1 MINFIIG
8 SGGSGK
14 SSVVSDMIR
23 REIENG
29 SRDVVLIVPEQQA
42 VAWETRM
49 STVLPPSANL
59 RLEITNFTRLP
70 NSVFREYGGLSDTV
84 VDEGTRALIVWR
96 AMLAVREQ
104 MKVYTAGDDGHD
116 DRAIPFLMSAVDE
129 LKQSGITPG
138 AAEAVLDEL
147 KKMSE
152 ADGGEGGYSS
162 LIPRLSDAVNVYA
175 AYNAILHEEFIDR
188 GDLLDNLHSTLRDHP
203 YFEGKC
209 VFVDSFFSL
218 TAAEERILGLIMRQ
232 AHELTVTFA
241 LPVSAERREAV
252 QFGEI
257 ADFEKRTA
265 SLAARAGMEV
275 NRILLTQNHRHADG
289 GELYE
294 IERGLFDSERETD
307 EAPAGAAPS
316 ENVKI
321 IKCADVYDEAEAC
334 AAIILKLIRE
344 GYKYSDI
351 AVVAR
356 DISGREGVIDTVL
369 RRHGIKCF
377 MSTSSEVSSSPAV
390 KLVLAAL
397 AVAVGGW
404 QRRDIVRLIKTGM
417 VPRMDISDSALG
429 ELEYNFFESYT
440 YTWNI
445 RGRRMYC
452 ADKWTMNPDGYAER
466 ISEAG
471 EEMLR
476 RVNECMDRLIPP
488 LDRLLSVF
496 GDGRGVAPVRDI
508 AERIVYFAEDYGVA
522 GRLSE
527 LSGSYRSVGMERDGA
542 RVLSSWDAVCEIL
555 DKMVA
560 VLGDTPLDAVRFS
573 RLFAAV
579 ASNMDR
585 GTIPTGVD
593 EVVLGSAAGV
603 RFDSVRCV
611 IMLGALEDEFPR
623 GADDGSGFFDDRD
636 KVILESAGMTLAAP
650 KSDAMLAREYFMF
663 YRTAAAATDKLFV
676 LAPTGGGGALS
687 SGAEDIERI
696 LSSLGKNGTYS
707 FGAMPLSEIV
717 FDEKTAE
724 YLLSRRTDE
733 AEIKELESICTEN
746 GCKMPITARADA
758 ISPAAGGGGSVS
770 LSQSAIKTFVNCH
783 FKYYCDNK
791 VRLKAEKRAN
801 LNLADVGTFVHRI
814 FERFFTEVSAEKIAS
829 GELGRD
835 EMAAISERIIEE
847 YIFALAESGGRRHGD
862 LDGRLKYLFKR
873 LSRYVLVFIEA
884 MVNEL
889 SQSKFIP
896 VAFEL
901 GVGTGEDGN
910 RIEALDIHTD
920 DGCSVRL
927 RGIADRVDV
936 YDAPDGKRYVRIV
949 DYKTGKKSFSLDDV
963 SRGLEVQLLLYLF
976 SVWKLGL
983 GANGDKTLNCRETVD
998 GREIAPAGAVYFSTR
1013 PVASVAKSI
1022 TDAETNRENAVEAVA
1037 RSGVLLRNEDVLR
1050 AMDSG
1055 LEGRFVPVGEVNGA
1069 IVSKKKDTVLLSAEE
1084 FGGLYTEL
1092 ETTIKRIADEIRSGC
1107 AEAQAGEICEYCEYK
1122 YVCKASGRR

>member
-14 SSVVSDMIR
+14 STVVSDMIR

-70 NSVFREYGGLSDTV
+70 NSVFREHGGLSDTV

-104 MKVYTAGDDGHD
+104 MQVYTSGENGHD

-138 AAEAVLDEL
+138 AAEAALDEL
-147 KKMSE
+147 KRMSE

-175 AYNAILHEEFIDR
+175 AYNAVLHEEFIDR
-188 GDLLDNLHSTLRDHP
+188 GDLLDNLYSTLREHP
-203 YFEGKC
+203 YFKGKC

-232 AHELTVTFA
+232 ADDVTVTFP
-241 LPVSAERREAV
+241 LPVSAERRGDV

-265 SLAARAGMEV
+265 ALAARAGLEV
-275 NRILLTQNHRHADG
+275 NRIMLTQNHRHADG
-289 GELYE
+289 GELCE
-294 IERGLFDSERETD
+294 IERGLFDGARED
-307 EAPAGAAPS
+307 DGSAGGEPTVPS
-316 ENVKI
+316 ESVKI
-321 IKCADVYDEAEAC
+321 IKCTDVYDEAEAC

-377 MSTSSEVSSSPAV
+377 MSASSEVSSSPAV

-397 AVAVGGW
+397 SVAVGGW
-404 QRRDIVRLIKTGM
+404 QRRDIVRLIKTGLM
-417 VPRMDISDSALG
+417 PHMDISDSTLG
-429 ELEYNFFESYT
+429 ELENNFFESYT

-452 ADKWTMNPDGYAER
+452 ADKWTMNPDGYTER
-466 ISEAG
+466 MTEAG
-471 EEMLR
+471 KEMLR
-476 RVNECMDRLIPP
+476 RVNACKDRLIPP

-508 AERIVYFAEDYGVA
+508 AERIVYFAEECGVA
-522 GRLSE
+522 ERLSE
-527 LSGSYRSVGMERDGA
+527 LSESYRAIGMERDGA
-542 RVLSSWDAVCEIL
+542 RVSASWDAVCEIL

-560 VLGDTPLDAVRFS
+560 VIGDAPLDAVRFS

-585 GTIPTGVD
+585 GTIPTGAD

-636 KVILESAGMTLAAP
+636 KVMLESAGMTLAAP
-650 KSDAMLAREYFMF
+650 KSDIMLSREYFMF
-663 YRTAAAATDKLFV
+663 YRTATAATDKLYV
-676 LAPTGGGGALS
+676 LAPTGGGDALS
-687 SGAEDIERI
+687 TGAEDIERI

-707 FGAMPLSEIV
+707 FGAMPLDEIV
-717 FDEKTAE
+717 YDEKTAE

-733 AEIKELESICTEN
+733 AEIKELERICTK
-746 GCKMPITARADA
+746 GGAKMPLTARADTV
-758 ISPAAGGGGSVS
+758 SPASGVGESVY
-770 LSQSAIKTFVNCH
+770 LSQSAMKTFVGCR

-791 VRLKAEKRAN
+791 VRLRAEKRAK
-801 LNLADVGTFVHRI
+801 LDIADVGTFVHRI

-835 EMAAISERIIEE
+835 EMTAVSERIIEE
-847 YIFALAESGGRRHGD
+847 YISCLAESGGRRRGD
-862 LDGRLKYLFKR
+862 LDGRLKYLFGR
-873 LSRYVLVFIEA
+873 LSRHVLVFIEA
-884 MVNEL
+884 MVNEI

-896 VAFEL
+896 AAFEL

-910 RIEALDIHTD
+910 RIDALDIRTD
-920 DGCSVRL
+920 DGCSVKL

-949 DYKTGKKSFSLDDV
+949 DYKTGTKTFSLADV

-976 SVWKLGL
+976 SVWKFGL
-983 GANGDKTLNCRETVD
+983 GASYRESAD
-998 GREIAPAGAVYFSTR
+998 RREIVPAGAVYFGTK
-1013 PVASVAKSI
+1013 AAALHAKSI
-1022 TDAETNRENAVEAVA
+1022 ADAETNRQNAVESVE
-1037 RSGVLLRNEDVLR
+1037 RSGVLLRDEDVLR

-1055 LEGRFVPVGEVNGA
+1055 LEGRFIPVGEVNGA
-1069 IVSKKKDTVLLSAEE
+1069 IVPKKKSTVLLSAKE
-1084 FGGLYTEL
+1084 FGELYTEL
-1092 ETTIKRIADEIRSGC
+1092 ETTVKRIADEIRSGC
-1107 AEAQAGEICEYCEYK
+1107 AEAQAGDTCKYCEYNF
-1122 YVCKASGRR
+1122 VCKARGGCKA